1 MSSITG
7 EALSNTSEGKPKDFL
22 WLHLREL
29 PYFRALLRAIEA
41 RFYQDLD
48 LPAPILDVGCG
59 DGHFASVTFD
69 KPLDVGIDP
78 WRAMLPSAKAYGGYH
93 WVIQGLGN
101 ELPFADNRFA
111 SVISNSVLEHIPQ
124 VDEVVKEIH
133 RVLRPGGY
141 FVFCVPNHRFPQEL
155 SISKFFQHSG
165 LEPLA
170 SAYSRFFNRISRHHH
185 CDDVPVWQRRLEIAG
200 FTLERYWHYF
210 SPAALHTLEWGLR
223 FAHAAGNYPVAC
235 QSGSAAHERT
245 GGDLYPSHCDLHP
258 GLCRPFDLLAAPYAQ
273 VEGHSTTGGTSRG
286 RCGERE

>member
-1 MSSITG
+1 MSSIAG

-29 PYFRALLRAIEA
+29 PYFRALLRAVEA

-59 DGHFASVTFD
+59 DGHFASVTFE

-78 WRAMLPSAKAYGGYH
+78 WRVMLPSARAYGGYR

-124 VDEVVKEIH
+124 VDDVVKEIH
-133 RVLRPGGY
+133 RVLRPGGR

-155 SISKFFQHSG
+155 SISKFFQRLG

-185 CDDVPVWQRRLEIAG
+185 CDDVPVWQRRLEMAG

-210 SPAALHTLEWGLR
+210 PPAALHTLEWGHYLGLPSLVSRWITGRWILAPTRWNLALTRRLVQR
-223 FAHAAGNYPVAC
+223 FYDENPVCENGVYSFYVARKV
-235 QSGSAAHERT
+235 G
-245 GGDLYPSHCDLHP
+245 
-258 GLCRPFDLLAAPYAQ
+258 
-273 VEGHSTTGGTSRG
+273 
-286 RCGERE
+286 